1 MCNSSFT
8 TLRKNTALN
17 TTTNAVYILLSVC
30 VRVRVPVHVCV
41 DELCQES
48 GNLHYIT
55 RGCGEAHVS
64 SLANRGWIVLGDYI
78 IITALSTVPSLRA
91 DTLVFRSAAAISG
104 ASWNA
109 QSLLVFG
116 SAERSELYLKPN

>member
-1 MCNSSFT
+1 MCNNSFT

-17 TTTNAVYILLSVC
+17 TSTNAVYILLSVC
-30 VRVRVPVHVCV
+30 ACVHVCV
-41 DELCQES
+41 GELCQGS

-55 RGCGEAHVS
+55 RGCGETHVS

-78 IITALSTVPSLRA
+78 IITALSAVPSLRA

-109 QSLLVFG
+109 QSLIFGLCLKIRAVFK
-116 SAERSELYLKPN
+116 A